1 MREKITFFRSYY
13 SAIKR
18 LPKEKQVEAY
28 EAILDYALDG
38 VESSEDPFI
47 CAMLELMKPNIDR
60 SNALSDSASSR
71 GRKGGKPKATE
82 SYEKP
87 DEANESKKKLT
98 KANES
103 KKKLTKA
110 NESYEKLTKAEEE
123 EEEEVEVEV
132 EVEQEINNNAR
143 ARADRDPGFAD
154 FWKAYPKKQ
163 GIGAAEKAW
172 KKIKPSEQLLGAM
185 LFAISKQKR
194 GRQWREGYIPN
205 PATWLNQ
212 RRWEDVVD
220 DAPPQTFAEMVEGGL
235 YDDAGN
241 GQDFGHF
248 ADSIPASLGES
259 ELAGGTEDL
268 GGAAFGL

>member
-71 GRKGGKPKATE
+71 GRKGGKPKANE

-87 DEANESKKKLT
+87 EEANESYGKLPKANESKKKLT

-110 NESYEKLTKAEEE
+110 E

-132 EVEQEINNNAR
+132 EVEQENNNNAR

-194 GRQWREGYIPN
+194 SRQWREGYIPN

-235 YDDAGN
+235 YDDTGN
-241 GQDFGHF
+241 GQDFSHF
-248 ADSIPASLGES
+248 ADRIPASLGEP
-259 ELAGGTEDL
+259 ELAGSTKDL
-268 GGAAFGL
+268 GDAVFGL

>member
-28 EAILDYALDG
+28 ESILDYALDG

-71 GRKGGKPKATE
+71 GRKGGKPKA
-82 SYEKP
+82 
-87 DEANESKKKLT
+87 
-98 KANES
+98 
-103 KKKLTKA
+103 
-110 NESYEKLTKAEEE
+110 NESYGKLTKAEEE
-123 EEEEVEVEV
+123 EEE
-132 EVEQEINNNAR
+132 VEQENNNNAR

-194 GRQWREGYIPN
+194 SRQWREGYIPN

-241 GQDFGHF
+241 GQDFSHF
-248 ADSIPASLGES
+248 ADSIPASLGEP
-259 ELAGGTEDL
+259 ELAGGAKDL
-268 GGAAFGL
+268 GDTVFGL

>member
-28 EAILDYALDG
+28 ESILDYALDG

-71 GRKGGKPKATE
+71 GRKGGKPKANE
-82 SYEKP
+82 SYGKLT
-87 DEANESKKKLT
+87 EANES
-98 KANES
+98 
-103 KKKLTKA
+103 
-110 NESYEKLTKAEEE
+110 YGKLTKAEEE
-123 EEEEVEVEV
+123 EEEELEVEV
-132 EVEQEINNNAR
+132 EVEQENNNNAR

-194 GRQWREGYIPN
+194 SRQWREGYIPN

-241 GQDFGHF
+241 GQDFSHF
-248 ADSIPASLGES
+248 ADSIPASLGEP
-259 ELAGGTEDL
+259 ELAGGAKDL
-268 GGAAFGL
+268 GDTVFGL

>member
-60 SNALSDSASSR
+60 SNELSDSASSR
-71 GRKGGKPKATE
+71 GKQGGRPKANE
-82 SYEKP
+82 SCGKLTK
-87 DEANESKKKLT
+87 ATESKKKLT
-98 KANES
+98 KA
-103 KKKLTKA
+103 T
-110 NESYEKLTKAEEE
+110 ESYEKLPKAE

-132 EVEQEINNNAR
+132 EVEQEINNN

-241 GQDFGHF
+241 SQDFSHF
-248 ADSIPASLGES
+248 ADSIPASLGEP

>member
-1 MREKITFFRSYY
+1 M
-13 SAIKR
+13 
-18 LPKEKQVEAY
+18 
-28 EAILDYALDG
+28 
-38 VESSEDPFI
+38 ESSEDPFI

-71 GRKGGKPKATE
+71 GRKGGKPKANE
-82 SYEKP
+82 SYGKLT
-87 DEANESKKKLT
+87 EANESYGKLT
-98 KANES
+98 KA
-103 KKKLTKA
+103 
-110 NESYEKLTKAEEE
+110 EE

-132 EVEQEINNNAR
+132 EVEQENNNNAR

-194 GRQWREGYIPN
+194 SRQWREGYIPN

-241 GQDFGHF
+241 GQDFSHF
-248 ADSIPASLGES
+248 ADSIPASLGEP
-259 ELAGGTEDL
+259 ELAGGAKDL
-268 GGAAFGL
+268 GDTVFGL

>member
-28 EAILDYALDG
+28 ESILDYALDG

-71 GRKGGKPKATE
+71 GRKGGKPKA
-82 SYEKP
+82 
-87 DEANESKKKLT
+87 
-98 KANES
+98 
-103 KKKLTKA
+103 
-110 NESYEKLTKAEEE
+110 NESYGKLTKAEEE

-132 EVEQEINNNAR
+132 EVEQENNNNAR

-194 GRQWREGYIPN
+194 SRQWREGYIPN

-241 GQDFGHF
+241 GQDFSHF
-248 ADSIPASLGES
+248 ADSIPASLGEP
-259 ELAGGTEDL
+259 ELAGGAKDL
-268 GGAAFGL
+268 GDTVFGL

>member
-1 MREKITFFRSYY
+1 MKEKFTFFQSYIE
-13 SAIKR
+13 AAQW
-18 LPKEKQVEAY
+18 LPEEERDRFLLMVVRY
-28 EAILDYALDG
+28 GIYG
-38 VESSEDPFI
+38 EDPADTGESGAARAVFE
-47 CAMLELMKPNIDR
+47 AVRPNLDA
-60 SNALSDSASSR
+60 SAALAGTNSEN
-71 GRKGGKPKATE
+71 GRKGGRPKKNPEE
-82 SYEKP
+82 S
-87 DEANESKKKLT
+87 ESKPNGNRTETETKPTEKRKK
-98 KANES
+98 A
-103 KKKLTKA
+103 
-110 NESYEKLTKAEEE
+110 E

-132 EVEQEINNNAR
+132 EVEQENNNNAR
-143 ARADRDPGFAD
+143 VRANRDPGFAD

-194 GRQWREGYIPN
+194 SRQWREGYIPN

-241 GQDFGHF
+241 GQDFSHF
-248 ADSIPASLGES
+248 ADSIPASLGEP
-259 ELAGGTEDL
+259 ELAGGAKDL
-268 GGAAFGL
+268 GDTVFGL

>member
-1 MREKITFFRSYY
+1 MKEKFTFFQSYIE
-13 SAIKR
+13 AAQW
-18 LPKEKQVEAY
+18 LPEEERDRFLLMVVRY
-28 EAILDYALDG
+28 GIYG
-38 VESSEDPFI
+38 EDPADTGESGAARAVFE
-47 CAMLELMKPNIDR
+47 AVRPNLDA
-60 SNALSDSASSR
+60 SAALAGTNSEN
-71 GRKGGKPKATE
+71 GRKGGRPKKNPEESEAKPTEKRTE
-82 SYEKP
+82 SEAKPTEKR
-87 DEANESKKKLT
+87 KK
-98 KANES
+98 A
-103 KKKLTKA
+103 
-110 NESYEKLTKAEEE
+110 
-123 EEEEVEVEV
+123 EEEVEVEV
-132 EVEQEINNNAR
+132 EQEVEQEINNN

-194 GRQWREGYIPN
+194 SRQWREGYIPN

-241 GQDFGHF
+241 GQDFSHF
-248 ADSIPASLGES
+248 ADSIPASLGKP
-259 ELAGGTEDL
+259 ELAGGAKDL
-268 GGAAFGL
+268 GGAVFGL

>member
-1 MREKITFFRSYY
+1 MKEKFTFFQSYIE
-13 SAIKR
+13 AAQW
-18 LPKEKQVEAY
+18 LPEEERDRFLLMVVRY
-28 EAILDYALDG
+28 GIYG
-38 VESSEDPFI
+38 EDPADTGESGAARAVFE
-47 CAMLELMKPNIDR
+47 AVRPNLDA
-60 SNALSDSASSR
+60 SAALAETNAEN
-71 GRKGGKPKATE
+71 GRKGGRPRKNPDESEAKATE
-82 SYEKP
+82 NRTETEAKATENRIETEQKP
-87 DEANESKKKLT
+87 NKKRK
-98 KANES
+98 KA
-103 KKKLTKA
+103 
-110 NESYEKLTKAEEE
+110 EE

-132 EVEQEINNNAR
+132 EQEQENNNNAR
-143 ARADRDPGFAD
+143 VRADRNPGFAD

-194 GRQWREGYIPN
+194 SRQWREGYIPN

-241 GQDFGHF
+241 GQDFGYF
-248 ADSIPASLGES
+248 ADSIPASLGKPEFAS
-259 ELAGGTEDL
+259 SAKDL

>member
-60 SNALSDSASSR
+60 SNELSDSASSR
-71 GRKGGKPKATE
+71 GKQGGRPKANE
-82 SYEKP
+82 SCGKLTK
-87 DEANESKKKLT
+87 ATESKKKLT
-98 KANES
+98 KA
-103 KKKLTKA
+103 T
-110 NESYEKLTKAEEE
+110 ESYEKLPKAEEE

-194 GRQWREGYIPN
+194 SRQWREGYIPN

-241 GQDFGHF
+241 GQDFSHF
-248 ADSIPASLGES
+248 ADSIPASLGEP
-259 ELAGGTEDL
+259 ELAGSAKNL
-268 GGAAFGL
+268 GGAVLGL

>member
-28 EAILDYALDG
+28 ESILDYALDG

-71 GRKGGKPKATE
+71 GRKGGKPKANE
-82 SYEKP
+82 SYG
-87 DEANESKKKLT
+87 KLT
-98 KANES
+98 KA
-103 KKKLTKA
+103 
-110 NESYEKLTKAEEE
+110 EE

-132 EVEQEINNNAR
+132 EVEQENNNNAR

-194 GRQWREGYIPN
+194 SRQWREGYIPN

-241 GQDFGHF
+241 GQDFSHF
-248 ADSIPASLGES
+248 ADSIPASLGEP
-259 ELAGGTEDL
+259 ELAGGAKDL
-268 GGAAFGL
+268 GDTVFGL

>member
-47 CAMLELMKPNIDR
+47 CAMLELMKPNINR

-71 GRKGGKPKATE
+71 GRKGGKPKANE

-87 DEANESKKKLT
+87 EEANESKKKLP
-98 KANES
+98 
-103 KKKLTKA
+103 KA
-110 NESYEKLTKAEEE
+110 NESYEKLPKAEEE

-194 GRQWREGYIPN
+194 SRQWREGYIPN

-220 DAPPQTFAEMVEGGL
+220 DEPPQTFAEMVEGGL

-241 GQDFGHF
+241 GQDFSHF
-248 ADSIPASLGES
+248 ADGIPASMGKP
-259 ELAGGTEDL
+259 ELAGGAKDL
-268 GGAAFGL
+268 DDAVLGL

>member
-1 MREKITFFRSYY
+1 MKEKFTFFQSYIE
-13 SAIKR
+13 AAQW
-18 LPKEKQVEAY
+18 LPEEERDRFLLMVVRY
-28 EAILDYALDG
+28 GIYG
-38 VESSEDPFI
+38 EDPADTGESGAARAVFE
-47 CAMLELMKPNIDR
+47 AVRPNLDA
-60 SNALSDSASSR
+60 SAALAKANAEN
-71 GRKGGKPKATE
+71 GRKGGRPRKNPDGTETKAAENRTKTEPKPNENRTETESKATE
-82 SYEKP
+82 KR
-87 DEANESKKKLT
+87 KK
-98 KANES
+98 A
-103 KKKLTKA
+103 
-110 NESYEKLTKAEEE
+110 
-123 EEEEVEVEV
+123 EEEVEVEV
-132 EVEQEINNNAR
+132 EVEQENNNN

-194 GRQWREGYIPN
+194 SRQWREGYIPN

-248 ADSIPASLGES
+248 ADSIPASLGKP
-259 ELAGGTEDL
+259 ELAGSAKDL
-268 GGAAFGL
+268 GDAVFGL

>member
-28 EAILDYALDG
+28 ESILDYALDG

-71 GRKGGKPKATE
+71 GRKGGKP
-82 SYEKP
+82 
-87 DEANESKKKLT
+87 EANES
-98 KANES
+98 
-103 KKKLTKA
+103 
-110 NESYEKLTKAEEE
+110 YGKLTKAEEE

-132 EVEQEINNNAR
+132 EVEQENNNNAR

-194 GRQWREGYIPN
+194 SRQWREGYIPN

-241 GQDFGHF
+241 GQDFSHF
-248 ADSIPASLGES
+248 ADSIPASLGEP
-259 ELAGGTEDL
+259 ELAGGAKDL
-268 GGAAFGL
+268 GDTVFGL

>member
-103 KKKLTKA
+103 
-110 NESYEKLTKAEEE
+110 YEKLTKAE

>member
-28 EAILDYALDG
+28 ESILDYALDG

-71 GRKGGKPKATE
+71 GRKGGKPKANE
-82 SYEKP
+82 SYGKLT
-87 DEANESKKKLT
+87 EANESYGKLT
-98 KANES
+98 KA
-103 KKKLTKA
+103 
-110 NESYEKLTKAEEE
+110 EE

-132 EVEQEINNNAR
+132 EVEQENNNNAR

-194 GRQWREGYIPN
+194 SRQWREGYIPN

-241 GQDFGHF
+241 GQDFSHF
-248 ADSIPASLGES
+248 ADSIPASLGEP
-259 ELAGGTEDL
+259 ELAGGAKDL
-268 GGAAFGL
+268 GDTVFGL

>member
-28 EAILDYALDG
+28 ESILDYALDG

-71 GRKGGKPKATE
+71 GRKGGKPKANE
-82 SYEKP
+82 SYGKLT
-87 DEANESKKKLT
+87 EANES
-98 KANES
+98 
-103 KKKLTKA
+103 
-110 NESYEKLTKAEEE
+110 YGKLTKAEEE

-132 EVEQEINNNAR
+132 EVEQENNNNAR

-194 GRQWREGYIPN
+194 SRQWREGYIPN

-241 GQDFGHF
+241 GQDFSHF
-248 ADSIPASLGES
+248 ADSIPASLGEP
-259 ELAGGTEDL
+259 ELAGGAKDL
-268 GGAAFGL
+268 GDTVFGL

>member
-28 EAILDYALDG
+28 ESILDYALDG

-71 GRKGGKPKATE
+71 GRKGGKPKANE
-82 SYEKP
+82 SYGKLT
-87 DEANESKKKLT
+87 EANES
-98 KANES
+98 
-103 KKKLTKA
+103 
-110 NESYEKLTKAEEE
+110 YGKLTKAEEE
-123 EEEEVEVEV
+123 EE
-132 EVEQEINNNAR
+132 QENNNNAR

-154 FWKAYPKKQ
+154 FGKAYPKKQ

-194 GRQWREGYIPN
+194 SRQWREGYIPN

-241 GQDFGHF
+241 GQDFSHF
-248 ADSIPASLGES
+248 ADSIPASLGEP
-259 ELAGGTEDL
+259 ELAGGAKDL
-268 GGAAFGL
+268 GDTVFGL